1 MLHVRQLCSLICNK
15 PSSCLLLMLPV
26 GPLPA
31 FVIFNDKMTMVLS
44 LMRNTMMLMVFI
56 CHLVMVTMM
65 AISAVMVFICEQWW
79 WRWFSAVMVFICHSN
94 QRLPDPVLVTHSAL
108 LSHYS
113 TYTAVHTLTHWHTA
127 HSHYILLTAHSTQ
140 QTAHCYWFQWN
151 ASHCPHCTVLLPLTL
166 HFALLLL
173 QQCIDFTRQT
183 TLCPAI
189 STFSA
194 MFCNILHLCC
204 FAVKPSSRVFR
215 WIISRCWTCWKHS
228 AVATD

>member
-1 MLHVRQLCSLICNK
+1 MWWLWYSCHILTQCDWHMLHVRQLCSLICNK

-56 CHLVMVTMM
+56 CHLVMATMM

-113 TYTAVHTLTHWHTA
+113 THTATLHTLLV
-127 HSHYILLTAHSTQ
+127 SHYTLPHYTLLH
-140 QTAHCYWFQWN
+140 
-151 ASHCPHCTVLLPLTL
+151 TVYMRTL
-166 HFALLLL
+166 H
-173 QQCIDFTRQT
+173 T
-183 TLCPAI
+183 
-189 STFSA
+189 
-194 MFCNILHLCC
+194 
-204 FAVKPSSRVFR
+204 
-215 WIISRCWTCWKHS
+215 
-228 AVATD
+228 